1 MIKNIFKSKN
11 LITLIAV
18 AVLAYG
24 GFYLGSQNNDALSNA
39 KTLELSTTTI
49 KKGDLENKEEYNGTL
64 QQTDKKVLKTAT
76 AGVVTYLPDEGAVIS
91 FGEILFAIDNKP
103 AILLEGET
111 PFYRSL
117 DMNSDPGKD
126 IEQLENALVFLGYA
140 TDDFVPDQTFDQE
153 TSDMLNSLFTDYGIE
168 TKSEITPEEQIAIK
182 NKEDQIETIQDTID
196 SGGTTLA
203 EVNNKKKT
211 LDDLQEDSVTTLAE
225 VNNKKKTLDDAIEN
239 STKEN
244 AAWQAA
250 TDLIDGYYQQIEL
263 LKDLTNPKTAAKS
276 QDTRDDEIKNYEDLI
291 EEQKRIREMEEGEGS
306 VVDAAEALA
315 IENAQKAYDEALES
329 YNNGVDAAQALAIEN
344 AQKAYDEAL
353 ESYNKGV
360 DKAAE
365 LQQAEEELEEL
376 QLAAKSETFS
386 PTNALASETPIIVG
400 SYITSEGS
408 AVAANSQ
415 MYNISSTGVEVVFQ
429 IDASD
434 QDMVSIGD
442 SVEVELPSEDRIK
455 ATISYI
461 DPVVTQGQNGDFIEV
476 KLDIS
481 STEDVKVYD
490 QAPVDVFVTSEVSQ
504 DVLYVPVNAL
514 IALAEGGYALE
525 IYNGESEVGVFEG
538 VSGVDTTYVGVEIG
552 VFTDG
557 FVEVSGNI
565 SEGMIVVVPR

>member
-1 MIKNIFKSKN
+1 MKNIFKLKN
-11 LITLIAV
+11 LYILIAV
-18 AVLAYG
+18 LSLGYG
-24 GFYLGSQNNDALSNA
+24 GYYFGTQNTESSTNN
-39 KTLELSTTTI
+39 KTLELTTVAI
-49 KKGDLENKEEYNGTL
+49 QKGDLENKEEYNGTL

-117 DMNSDPGKD
+117 DMNSDSGKD

-140 TDDFVPDQTFDQE
+140 KDDFVPDQTFDQE

-225 VNNKKKTLDDAIEN
+225 VNSKKKTLDDAIEN

-329 YNNGVDAAQALAIEN
+329 YN
-344 AQKAYDEAL
+344 
-353 ESYNKGV
+353 KGV

-415 MYNISSTGVEVVFQ
+415 MYNISSTGVEVIFQ

>member
-1 MIKNIFKSKN
+1 MINRKNIALFIIVGLVGGGAYYFGAQSQTTSSTTKS
-11 LITLIAV
+11 
-18 AVLAYG
+18 
-24 GFYLGSQNNDALSNA
+24 
-39 KTLELSTTTI
+39 LELTTVSI
-49 KKGDLENKEEYNGTL
+49 KKGDLEKKEEYNGTL

-103 AILLEGET
+103 SILLEGET

-140 TDDFVPDQTFDQE
+140 TDDFVPDQIFDQE

-182 NKEDQIETIQDTID
+182 NKEDQIETIQDIID

-203 EVNNKKKT
+203 EVNSKKKI

-225 VNNKKKTLDDAIEN
+225 VNSKKKTLDDAIEN

-276 QDTRDDEIKNYEDLI
+276 QETRDDEIKNYEDLI

-408 AVAANSQ
+408 VVAANSQ

-442 SVEVELPSEDRIK
+442 SVEVELPSEDIIK

>member
-1 MIKNIFKSKN
+1 MINRKNIALLIIVGLVGGIAYYFGTQTQTLSSTPKS
-11 LITLIAV
+11 
-18 AVLAYG
+18 
-24 GFYLGSQNNDALSNA
+24 
-39 KTLELSTTTI
+39 LELTTVSI

-76 AGVVTYLPDEGAVIS
+76 AGVVTYLPDEGSVIS

-117 DMNSDPGKD
+117 DINSDPGKD
-126 IEQLENALVFLGYA
+126 IEQLENSLVFLGYA
-140 TDDFVPDQTFDQE
+140 ADDFVPDQTFDQK

-182 NKEDQIETIQDTID
+182 NKEDQIETIQDIID

-225 VNNKKKTLDDAIEN
+225 VNSKKKTLDDAVEN

-250 TDLIDGYYQQIEL
+250 THLIDGYYQQIDL
-263 LKDLTNPKTAAKS
+263 LKDLTNPRTAEKS

-315 IENAQKAYDEALES
+315 IENAQKG
-329 YNNGVDAAQALAIEN
+329 YN
-344 AQKAYDEAL
+344 EAL

-434 QDMVSIGD
+434 QDMVSVGD
-442 SVEVELPSEDRIK
+442 SVEVGLPSEERIK

-461 DPVVTQGQNGDFIEV
+461 DPVVTQGQNGEFIEV

-481 STEDVKVYD
+481 SSEGIKVYD

-525 IYNGESEVGVFEG
+525 VYKGESEVGVFEG

>member
-140 TDDFVPDQTFDQE
+140 TNDFVPDQTFDQE

-225 VNNKKKTLDDAIEN
+225 VNSKKKTLDDAIEN

-408 AVAANSQ
+408 VVAANSQ

>member
-1 MIKNIFKSKN
+1 MINSKNIALLIIVGLVGGGAYYFGTQTQTLSSTPKS
-11 LITLIAV
+11 
-18 AVLAYG
+18 
-24 GFYLGSQNNDALSNA
+24 
-39 KTLELSTTTI
+39 LELTTVSI

-64 QQTDKKVLKTAT
+64 QQTDKKILKTAT
-76 AGVVTYLPDEGAVIS
+76 AGVVTYLPDEGSVIS

-140 TDDFVPDQTFDQE
+140 ADGFVPDQTFDQE

-225 VNNKKKTLDDAIEN
+225 VNSKKKTLDDAIEN

-244 AAWQAA
+244 AAWQKA

-329 YNNGVDAAQALAIEN
+329 YN
-344 AQKAYDEAL
+344 
-353 ESYNKGV
+353 KGV

-376 QLAAKSETFS
+376 QLSAKSETFS

-408 AVAANSQ
+408 AVTANSQ

-442 SVEVELPSEDRIK
+442 SVEVELPSEDRIN

-461 DPVVTQGQNGDFIEV
+461 DPVVTQSQNGDFIEV

-481 STEDVKVYD
+481 SSEDIKVYD

-552 VFTDG
+552 VFTNG

>member
-1 MIKNIFKSKN
+1 MINRKNIALLIIVGLVGGIAYYFGTQTQTLSSTPKS
-11 LITLIAV
+11 
-18 AVLAYG
+18 
-24 GFYLGSQNNDALSNA
+24 
-39 KTLELSTTTI
+39 LELTTVSI

-140 TDDFVPDQTFDQE
+140 ADDFVPDQTFDQE
-153 TSDMLNSLFTDYGIE
+153 TSDMLNNLFTDYGIE

-182 NKEDQIETIQDTID
+182 NKEDQIETIRDTID

-250 TDLIDGYYQQIEL
+250 NNLIDGYYQQIEI

-306 VVDAAEALA
+306 VVDAAEALT
-315 IENAQKAYDEALES
+315 
-329 YNNGVDAAQALAIEN
+329 IEN

-376 QLAAKSETFS
+376 QLSSKSETFS

-408 AVAANSQ
+408 VVAANSQ

-434 QDMVSIGD
+434 QDIVSVGD

-455 ATISYI
+455 ATVSYV

>member
-1 MIKNIFKSKN
+1 MKNIFKLKN
-11 LITLIAV
+11 LFILVAV
-18 AVLAYG
+18 AALAYG
-24 GFYLGSQNNDALSNA
+24 GYYFGTQNTETSSSS
-39 KTLELSTTTI
+39 KTLELTTVAI
-49 KKGDLENKEEYNGTL
+49 QKGDLAKKEEYSGTL

-117 DMNSDPGKD
+117 DMNSDSGKD

-140 TDDFVPDQTFDQE
+140 KDDFVPDQTFDQE

-225 VNNKKKTLDDAIEN
+225 VNSKKKTLDDAIEN

-306 VVDAAEALA
+306 VVDAAE
-315 IENAQKAYDEALES
+315 
-329 YNNGVDAAQALAIEN
+329 ALAIEN

>member
-1 MIKNIFKSKN
+1 MMKNIFKLKN
-11 LITLIAV
+11 LYILIAV
-18 AVLAYG
+18 FTLAYG
-24 GFYLGSQNNDALSNA
+24 GYYFGTQNTESTTSS
-39 KTLELSTTTI
+39 KTLELTTVAI
-49 KKGDLENKEEYNGTL
+49 QKGDLENKEEYNGTL

-140 TDDFVPDQTFDQE
+140 VDDFVPDQTFDQE
-153 TSDMLNSLFTDYGIE
+153 TSDMLNNLFTDYGIE

-182 NKEDQIETIQDTID
+182 NKEEQIETIQDTID

-203 EVNNKKKT
+203 EVNSKKKT

-225 VNNKKKTLDDAIEN
+225 VNSKKKTLDDAIEN

-306 VVDAAEALA
+306 VVDAAEALT

-329 YNNGVDAAQALAIEN
+329 YNNGVDAAEALAIEN

-376 QLAAKSETFS
+376 QLSSKSETFS

-408 AVAANSQ
+408 VVAANSQ

-434 QDMVSIGD
+434 QDIVSVGD
-442 SVEVELPSEDRIK
+442 FVEVELPSEERIN
-455 ATISYI
+455 ATISYV

-481 STEDVKVYD
+481 STEGIKVYD

-525 IYNGESEVGVFEG
+525 VYNGVSEVGVFEG
-538 VSGVDTTYVGVEIG
+538 ISGVDTTYVGVEIG

>member
-1 MIKNIFKSKN
+1 MINRKNIALLIIVGLVGGIAYYFGTQTQTLSSTPKSLK
-11 LITLIAV
+11 L
-18 AVLAYG
+18 
-24 GFYLGSQNNDALSNA
+24 
-39 KTLELSTTTI
+39 TTVSI

-76 AGVVTYLPDEGAVIS
+76 TGVVTYLPDEGAVIS

-140 TDDFVPDQTFDQE
+140 ADDFVPDQTFDQT

-225 VNNKKKTLDDAIEN
+225 VNSKKKTLDDAIEN

-263 LKDLTNPKTAAKS
+263 LKDLTNPNTAAKS

-315 IENAQKAYDEALES
+315 IENAQKAYDKTLES

-408 AVAANSQ
+408 VVAANSQ

-434 QDMVSIGD
+434 QDMVSVGD
-442 SVEVELPSEDRIK
+442 SVEVELPSEERIK

-481 STEDVKVYD
+481 SSEGIKVYD

-525 IYNGESEVGVFEG
+525 VYNGESEVGVFEG

>member
-1 MIKNIFKSKN
+1 MINRKNIALLIIVGLVGGIAYYFGTQTQTLSSTPKS
-11 LITLIAV
+11 
-18 AVLAYG
+18 
-24 GFYLGSQNNDALSNA
+24 
-39 KTLELSTTTI
+39 LELTTVSI

-140 TDDFVPDQTFDQE
+140 ADDFVPDQTFDQE
-153 TSDMLNSLFTDYGIE
+153 TSDMLNNLFTDYGIE

-182 NKEDQIETIQDTID
+182 NKEDQIETIRDTID

-225 VNNKKKTLDDAIEN
+225 VNSKKKILNDAIEN

-263 LKDLTNPKTAAKS
+263 LKDLTNPNTAAKS

-315 IENAQKAYDEALES
+315 IENAQKG
-329 YNNGVDAAQALAIEN
+329 YN
-344 AQKAYDEAL
+344 EAL

-386 PTNALASETPIIVG
+386 PTNALASETSIIVG

-408 AVAANSQ
+408 VVAANSQ

-434 QDMVSIGD
+434 QDIVSVGD
-442 SVEVELPSEDRIK
+442 SVEVELPSEERIN
-455 ATISYI
+455 ATISYV

-481 STEDVKVYD
+481 STESIKVYD

-504 DVLYVPVNAL
+504 DVMYVPVNAL

-565 SEGMIVVVPR
+565 TEGMIVVVPR

>member
-1 MIKNIFKSKN
+1 MMNRKNIALLIIVGLVGGIAYYFGTQTQTLSSTPKS
-11 LITLIAV
+11 
-18 AVLAYG
+18 
-24 GFYLGSQNNDALSNA
+24 
-39 KTLELSTTTI
+39 LELTTVSI

-76 AGVVTYLPDEGAVIS
+76 AGVVTYLPNEGAIIS
-91 FGEILFAIDNKP
+91 FGEILFSIDNKP
-103 AILLEGET
+103 AILLDGET

-140 TDDFVPDQTFDQE
+140 ADDFVPDQTFDQK

-182 NKEDQIETIQDTID
+182 NKEDQIETIRDTID

-203 EVNNKKKT
+203 EVNSKKKT

-225 VNNKKKTLDDAIEN
+225 VNSKKKTLDDAIEN

-250 TDLIDGYYQQIEL
+250 TNLIDGYYQQIEM

-306 VVDAAEALA
+306 VVDAAEALT

-329 YNNGVDAAQALAIEN
+329 YNNGVD
-344 AQKAYDEAL
+344 
-353 ESYNKGV
+353 
-360 DKAAE
+360 KAAE

-376 QLAAKSETFS
+376 QLSSKSETFS

-408 AVAANSQ
+408 VVAANSQ

-434 QDMVSIGD
+434 QDIVSVGD
-442 SVEVELPSEDRIK
+442 FVEVELPSEERIN
-455 ATISYI
+455 ATISYV

-481 STEDVKVYD
+481 STEGIKVYD

-525 IYNGESEVGVFEG
+525 VYNGVSEVGVFEG
-538 VSGVDTTYVGVEIG
+538 ISGVDTTYVGVEIG

>member
-1 MIKNIFKSKN
+1 MINRKNIALLIIVGLVGGIAYYFGTQTQTLSSTPKS
-11 LITLIAV
+11 
-18 AVLAYG
+18 
-24 GFYLGSQNNDALSNA
+24 
-39 KTLELSTTTI
+39 LELTTVSI

-140 TDDFVPDQTFDQE
+140 ADDFVPDQTFDQE
-153 TSDMLNSLFTDYGIE
+153 TSDMLNNLFTDYGIE

-182 NKEDQIETIQDTID
+182 NKEEQIETIQDTID

-203 EVNNKKKT
+203 EVNSKKKT

-225 VNNKKKTLDDAIEN
+225 VNSKKKTLDDAIEN

-329 YNNGVDAAQALAIEN
+329 YNNGVDAAEALAIEN

-376 QLAAKSETFS
+376 QLSSKSETFS

-408 AVAANSQ
+408 VVAANSQ

-434 QDMVSIGD
+434 QDIVSVGD
-442 SVEVELPSEDRIK
+442 FVEVELPSEERVN
-455 ATISYI
+455 ATISYV

-481 STEDVKVYD
+481 FTEGIKVYD

-525 IYNGESEVGVFEG
+525 VYNGESEVGVFEG

>member
-1 MIKNIFKSKN
+1 MKNILKLKN
-11 LITLIAV
+11 LYILIGV
-18 AVLAYG
+18 LTLAYG
-24 GFYLGSQNNDALSNA
+24 GYYFGTQNTESSTSN
-39 KTLELSTTTI
+39 KTLELTTVAI
-49 KKGDLENKEEYNGTL
+49 QKGDLENKEEYNGTL

-140 TDDFVPDQTFDQE
+140 ADDFVPDQTFDQE

-329 YNNGVDAAQALAIEN
+329 YN
-344 AQKAYDEAL
+344 
-353 ESYNKGV
+353 KGV

-434 QDMVSIGD
+434 QDIVSVGD

-455 ATISYI
+455 ATVSYV

-538 VSGVDTTYVGVEIG
+538 VSGVDTTYVGIEIG

>member
-1 MIKNIFKSKN
+1 MINRKNIALLIIVGLVGGSAYYFGTQTQTLSSTPKS
-11 LITLIAV
+11 
-18 AVLAYG
+18 
-24 GFYLGSQNNDALSNA
+24 
-39 KTLELSTTTI
+39 LELTTVSI

-140 TDDFVPDQTFDQE
+140 TDDFVPDQIFDQE

-203 EVNNKKKT
+203 EVNSKKKI

-225 VNNKKKTLDDAIEN
+225 VNSKKKTLDDAIEN

>member
-1 MIKNIFKSKN
+1 M
-11 LITLIAV
+11 
-18 AVLAYG
+18 
-24 GFYLGSQNNDALSNA
+24 
-39 KTLELSTTTI
+39 
-49 KKGDLENKEEYNGTL
+49 
-64 QQTDKKVLKTAT
+64 
-76 AGVVTYLPDEGAVIS
+76 
-91 FGEILFAIDNKP
+91 
-103 AILLEGET
+103 
-111 PFYRSL
+111 
-117 DMNSDPGKD
+117 
-126 IEQLENALVFLGYA
+126 
-140 TDDFVPDQTFDQE
+140 
-153 TSDMLNSLFTDYGIE
+153 
-168 TKSEITPEEQIAIK
+168 
-182 NKEDQIETIQDTID
+182 
-196 SGGTTLA
+196 
-203 EVNNKKKT
+203 
-211 LDDLQEDSVTTLAE
+211 
-225 VNNKKKTLDDAIEN
+225 DDAIEN

-263 LKDLTNPKTAAKS
+263 LKDLTNPKTSAKS

-306 VVDAAEALA
+306 VVDAAEALV

-434 QDMVSIGD
+434 QDMVSVGD
-442 SVEVELPSEDRIK
+442 SVEVELPSEERIK

-481 STEDVKVYD
+481 SSEGIKVYD

-525 IYNGESEVGVFEG
+525 VYNGESEVGVFEG

>member
-1 MIKNIFKSKN
+1 MVDRKNIALLIIVGLVGGIAYYFGTQTQTLSSTPKS
-11 LITLIAV
+11 
-18 AVLAYG
+18 
-24 GFYLGSQNNDALSNA
+24 
-39 KTLELSTTTI
+39 LELTTVSI

-140 TDDFVPDQTFDQE
+140 ADDFVPDQTFDQE
-153 TSDMLNSLFTDYGIE
+153 TSDMLNNLFTDYGIE

-182 NKEDQIETIQDTID
+182 NKEDQIETIRDTID

-250 TDLIDGYYQQIEL
+250 NNLIDGYYQQIEI

-306 VVDAAEALA
+306 VVDAAEALT

-329 YNNGVDAAQALAIEN
+329 YNNGVDAAEALAIEN

-353 ESYNKGV
+353 KSYNKGV

-376 QLAAKSETFS
+376 QLSSKSETFS

-408 AVAANSQ
+408 VVAANSQ

-434 QDMVSIGD
+434 QDIVSVGD

-455 ATISYI
+455 ATVSYV

>member
-1 MIKNIFKSKN
+1 MINRKNIGLLIIVGLIGGGAYYFGTQTQTLSSTPKS
-11 LITLIAV
+11 
-18 AVLAYG
+18 
-24 GFYLGSQNNDALSNA
+24 
-39 KTLELSTTTI
+39 LELTTVSI

-140 TDDFVPDQTFDQE
+140 TDDFVPDQIFDQE

-225 VNNKKKTLDDAIEN
+225 VNSKKKTLDDAIEN

-329 YNNGVDAAQALAIEN
+329 YN
-344 AQKAYDEAL
+344 
-353 ESYNKGV
+353 KGV

-408 AVAANSQ
+408 VVAANSQ

-525 IYNGESEVGVFEG
+525 IYNDESEVGVFEG